1 MSYKYRLSNCSSRTS
16 ELLTTSWGPTTT
28 DQTVSVVLDR
38 VTVDEV
44 GMNEEEEV
52 SQVTMCCSGFALISA
67 HLEQVAT
74 EVVDQ
79 DEADSTLV

>member
-1 MSYKYRLSNCSSRTS
+1 
-16 ELLTTSWGPTTT
+16 
-28 DQTVSVVLDR
+28 VSVVLDR

-44 GMNEEEEV
+44 GMNEEDGV
-52 SQVTMCCSGFALISA
+52 SLVTICCSGFALISA